1 MPFKGRSDIRDTH
14 ARADAEFYRAID
26 LGKRETTLKGDFLR
40 RVFL

>member
-14 ARADAEFYRAID
+14 AWAGAEFYRAID
-26 LGKRETTLKGDFLR
+26 LGKRETALKGDFLR